1 MTPARSNSKSRR
13 KNKNKRSNS
22 KIKKKRSSRQIK
34 IKNMKKKINIP
45 IEQGEKVEPMEI
57 QLNDGSKIESHPS
70 ATVLQSLAQHDV
82 KSAEKVHASNF
93 GPPDKEQQSTVHEQQ
108 STDYSEPSVVKL
120 DDRNNTPL
128 ANVDPVDQDADK
140 STTKRMKISSIES
153 DSSLNT
159 FEDDLVFSEEDL
171 ITIDKSAEQHRLDVR
186 DIDAQFE
193 APDSPLSSRLCK
205 GTPQQTNGGDCGIV
219 ITKYA
224 EYIHQKK
231 ISTMPNPL
239 DTKLARHNMAV
250 QLYKYATEKPDI
262 Q

>member
-186 DIDAQFE
+186 DIDAQTSNRPKFIE
-193 APDSPLSSRLCK
+193 NKGLLYQKSIVTGNRKNQQSNLTSFDKEEESSVTRVRLEK
-205 GTPQQTNGGDCGIV
+205 
-219 ITKYA
+219 
-224 EYIHQKK
+224 
-231 ISTMPNPL
+231 
-239 DTKLARHNMAV
+239 RH
-250 QLYKYATEKPDI
+250 
-262 Q
+262 